1 MADNRYMN
9 SSAAEAAQVDLG
21 LRSYMLGIYN
31 YMTSALLVSG
41 LFAFG
46 TKMLATV
53 EGPAGQVFLTPFG
66 SLLFNSPF
74 RFVLMF
80 APFVFV
86 FWIGARL
93 NSMSVSRAQTL
104 FFVFA
109 AVMGMSLASIL
120 IVFNMPSVA
129 RAFFVTAG
137 AFAGLSLYG
146 YTTKRNLSAFGAF
159 LTIGVIGLF
168 LAIIVNM
175 FVGSSTLQLAISVIG
190 VLIFGGLTAYDTQRL
205 KLMYYAGD
213 SAAMLAKK
221 SIYGAL
227 SLYINFINMF
237 VFMLQLFG
245 NRE

>member
-109 AVMGMSLASIL
+109 VMGMSLTSIL

-146 YTTKRNLSAFGAF
+146 YTTKRNLSAFGVSHHRCDWSVP
-159 LTIGVIGLF
+159 GDHRQHVPWVIDP
-168 LAIIVNM
+168 A
-175 FVGSSTLQLAISVIG
+175 
-190 VLIFGGLTAYDTQRL
+190 
-205 KLMYYAGD
+205 AGD
-213 SAAMLAKK
+213 FCDRCADLWRPDR
-221 SIYGAL
+221 L
-227 SLYINFINMF
+227 
-237 VFMLQLFG
+237 
-245 NRE
+245 

>member
-31 YMTSALLVSG
+31 YMTTALLVSG
-41 LFAFG
+41 FFAFG
-46 TKMLATV
+46 TKMLSVV

-74 RFVLMF
+74 RFVLMI
-80 APFVFV
+80 APLVFV

-109 AVMGMSLASIL
+109 AVMGMSMASIL

-146 YTTKRNLSAFGAF
+146 YSTKRNLSAFGSF

-175 FVGSSTLQLAISVIG
+175 FLGSSTMQLAISVIG

-213 SAAMLAKK
+213 SAATLAKK

-237 VFMLQLFG
+237 MFLLQLFG